1 MDVNTRRLRHFV
13 TLAEELHFTRAA
25 TMLHVSQQGL
35 SRSIGELE
43 QQVGAALLVRTTR
56 SVALTEAG
64 EAFLRGARDALAA
77 LDAAADAAQSAHGK
91 VSGHLRVGFTVSSA
105 LELTAPI
112 LRDFQARYPA
122 VTLDL
127 EMFQWGD
134 PSCGLRSGA
143 TDIAFVRMPI
153 ECPNLRT
160 EEMFVE
166 PRAVGVHTSHPLAN
180 ARSVKLSDLACERIM
195 APRTGDTTWTTF
207 WTLRDTGLDEAALPR
222 LMDRAV
228 GSMEEELEAISAGLA
243 ITITAICMS
252 RFTPRPSIVFR
263 PITDVA
269 GSELALAWRGAGT
282 PVTEAFRAVAME
294 VRDRETDLVA
304 RIEAANGFPE
314 EF

>member
-43 QQVGAALLVRTTR
+43 QQVGATLLVRTTR

-64 EAFLRGARDALAA
+64 EAFLRGAREALGA

-112 LRDFQARYPA
+112 LRAFQSRYPA

-127 EMFQWGD
+127 QMFQWGD

-153 ECPNLRT
+153 ECPNMRT
-160 EEMFVE
+160 ETMFVE
-166 PRAVGVHTSHPLAN
+166 SRAIGVHTSHPLAN
-180 ARSVKLSDLACERIM
+180 NRSVKLSDLVGERIM
-195 APRTGDTTWTTF
+195 APRTGDATWTTF

-222 LMDRAV
+222 LMDRAA

-263 PITDVA
+263 PIADVP
-269 GSELALAWRGAGT
+269 GSELALGWRGAGT
-282 PVTEAFRAVAME
+282 PVTEAFRAVALE

>member
-13 TLAEELHFTRAA
+13 TLAGELHFTRAA
-25 TMLHVSQQGL
+25 NVLHVSQQGL
-35 SRSIGELE
+35 SRSISELE
-43 QQVGAALLVRTTR
+43 EQLGVTLLARTTR

-77 LDAAADAAQSAHGK
+77 LDAAAGAAQSAHGR
-91 VSGHLRVGFTVSSA
+91 VSGRLRVGFTVSSA
-105 LELTAPI
+105 LELTGPI
-112 LRDFQARYPA
+112 LRAFQSRHPA
-122 VTLDL
+122 VRLDL

-153 ECPNLRT
+153 DCPGLRT
-160 EEMFVE
+160 ETMFVE
-166 PRAVGVHTSHPLAN
+166 PRAIGVDTSHPLAN
-180 ARSVKLSDLACERIM
+180 ARSVTLTDLAGERIM
-195 APRTGDTTWTTF
+195 APRTGDARWTAF
-207 WTLRDTGLDEAALPR
+207 WTLRDTGRDEASLPR
-222 LMDRAV
+222 VARAA

-263 PITDVA
+263 PITDVP
-269 GSELALAWRGAGT
+269 GSELALGWRGAGT
-282 PVTEAFRAVAME
+282 PLTEAFRAVAIE

-304 RIEAANGFPE
+304 RIESASGFPG